1 MLIKIIGAILVVI
14 AGGGVGFQICASYR
28 KKERELRKL
37 IGVLDYMECELQY
50 RMTPLPDLCRQ
61 AAGECSGVLRAV
73 FLKLTTEL
81 EDQISPDVGR
91 CMTAAV
97 HSVKEISDSTANAL
111 LQLGNLMG
119 RFDIDGQLKGLDA
132 VRSACRKE
140 LETLCDNKEVRLRSY
155 QTLGLCAGA
164 AVAILLV

>member
-1 MLIKIIGAILVVI
+1 MLLKIIGALLVVF
-14 AGGGVGFQICASYR
+14 AGGGVGFQICATHR
-28 KKERELRKL
+28 RQERELRKL
-37 IGVLDYMECELQY
+37 ISVLDFMECELQY

-61 AAGECSGVLRAV
+61 AAGECSGSLRAV

-81 EDQISPDVGR
+81 EDQISPDVGH

-97 HSVKEISDSTANAL
+97 HSVKDLTQCTVAAL
-111 LQLGNLMG
+111 LQLGHLMG

-132 VRSACRKE
+132 VRNACRKD
-140 LETLCDNKEVRLRSY
+140 LDALCDNKDMRLRSY
-155 QTLGLCAGA
+155 QTIGLCAGA